1 MAIKELILHGVTS
14 IEPKL
19 TNSSNHGL
27 EHDNLWNSR
36 RIRFVMNDGTSFT
49 VIAFADHKEDLKL
62 NIEIP
67 RALKGEN

>member
-19 TNSSNHGL
+19 ISSSDVSNQ
-27 EHDNLWNSR
+27 WNTR
-36 RIRFVMNDGTSFT
+36 RIRFEMDDGTSFT
-49 VIAFADHKEDLKL
+49 IVAFADYKEDLKL

-67 RALKGEN
+67 TALKGEN

>member
-19 TNSSNHGL
+19 ISSSDVSNQ
-27 EHDNLWNSR
+27 WNTR
-36 RIRFVMNDGTSFT
+36 RIRFEMDDGTSFT
-49 VIAFADHKEDLKL
+49 IVAFADHKEDLKL

-67 RALKGEN
+67 KALKGEN

>member
-19 TNSSNHGL
+19 SKTSDVAS
-27 EHDNLWNSR
+27 WNSR
-36 RIRFVMNDGTSFT
+36 RIRFEMDDGTSFT
-49 VIAFADHKEDLKL
+49 VIAFADHKENLKL

-67 RALKGEN
+67 TALKGEN

>member
-19 TNSSNHGL
+19 ISSSDVSNQ
-27 EHDNLWNSR
+27 WNSR
-36 RIRFVMNDGTSFT
+36 RIRFEMDDGTSFT
-49 VIAFADHKEDLKL
+49 IVAFADHKEDLKL

-67 RALKGEN
+67 TALQGEN

>member
-19 TNSSNHGL
+19 ISSSDVN
-27 EHDNLWNSR
+27 NQWNTR
-36 RIRFVMNDGTSFT
+36 RIRFEMDDGTSFT
-49 VIAFADHKEDLKL
+49 IVAFADHKEDLKL

-67 RALKGEN
+67 KALQGEN

>member
-19 TNSSNHGL
+19 TNSGKRLHHTNAA
-27 EHDNLWNSR
+27 WNSR
-36 RIRFVMNDGTSFT
+36 RIRFEMDDGTSFT
-49 VIAFADHKEDLKL
+49 IVAFADHKEDLKL

-67 RALKGEN
+67 KALKGEN

>member
-19 TNSSNHGL
+19 ISSSDVSNQ
-27 EHDNLWNSR
+27 WNTR
-36 RIRFVMNDGTSFT
+36 RIRFEMDDGTSFT
-49 VIAFADHKEDLKL
+49 IVAFADHETDLKL

-67 RALKGEN
+67 KALKGEN

>member
-19 TNSSNHGL
+19 ISSSDVSNQ
-27 EHDNLWNSR
+27 WNTR
-36 RIRFVMNDGTSFT
+36 RIRFEMDDGTSFT
-49 VIAFADHKEDLKL
+49 IVAFADHKEDLKL

-67 RALKGEN
+67 TALKGEN

>member
-19 TNSSNHGL
+19 ISSSDVSNQ
-27 EHDNLWNSR
+27 WNTR
-36 RIRFVMNDGTSFT
+36 IIRFEMDDGTSFT
-49 VIAFADHKEDLKL
+49 IVAFADHKEDLKL

-67 RALKGEN
+67 KALQGEN